1 MGAAFDGITA
11 VEINKV
17 PPNKNFR
24 QHRRTIPKLFLF
36 KAPIIIKEIFAQ
48 SGRFASDLNP

>member
-1 MGAAFDGITA
+1 